1 MSSRV
6 TPKLSKM
13 PFVLADLL
21 LTGLAGF
28 ILYQS
33 LPPGS
38 PWQIVLCGLCLAA
51 GAWGAWLSVLP
62 FWLEHRAAWKALE
75 LDTMASALSQIQN
88 LEQISRQIQEATAQW
103 QTVQETSARTAGVA
117 KDIAERMDAE
127 AKDFLKFLEK
137 ANEKEK
143 AHLKLEVEKL
153 RRADA
158 EWLQVTVHILDHI
171 FALNQ
176 AAVRSGQ
183 PNLIAQLAQFQNAAR
198 DTARRMGLVAL
209 APPAGE
215 LFDAGRHQLADPQ
228 PEVPAGARIAEI
240 LASGYSY
247 QGQPVRR
254 ALVTLLTE
262 AAPDESALPPEPSAA
277 EPEAGTDASL
287 PGLPDASSQSP
298 P

>member
-1 MSSRV
+1 M
-6 TPKLSKM
+6 TPKLSKV
-13 PFVLADLL
+13 PFILADLL

-28 ILYQS
+28 TLYRS

-38 PWQIVLCGLCLAA
+38 AWQMVLCGLCLAA

-62 FWLEHRAAWKALE
+62 FWLEYRAAWKALE
-75 LDTMASALSQIQN
+75 LDALVSTLAQIQN
-88 LEQISRQIQEATAQW
+88 IDLISRQIQEATAQW
-103 QTVQETSARTAGVA
+103 QMVQETSARTAGVA

-137 ANEKEK
+137 ANDKEK

-171 FALNQ
+171 YALNQ
-176 AAVRSGQ
+176 AAARSGQ
-183 PNLIAQLAQFQNAAR
+183 PNLVAQLVQFQNAAR

-209 APPAGE
+209 VPPAGE
-215 LFDAGRHQLADPQ
+215 LFDAVRHQLTDPQ
-228 PEVPAGARIAEI
+228 PDVPAGARIAEI

-262 AAPDESALPPEPSAA
+262 AAPNESALPPEPSAA
-277 EPEAGTDASL
+277 EPEAGIGGSPPNSSDAS
-287 PGLPDASSQSP
+287 AQSP
-298 P
+298 

>member
-1 MSSRV
+1 MSSHV
-6 TPKLSKM
+6 TPQLSKL
-13 PFVLADLL
+13 PFILADLL

-28 ILYQS
+28 TLYRS

-38 PWQIVLCGLCLAA
+38 VWQMVLCGLCLAA

-62 FWLEHRAAWKALE
+62 FWLEYRTAWKALE
-75 LDTMASALSQIQN
+75 LDALASTLAQIQN
-88 LEQISRQIQEATAQW
+88 LELISRQIREATAQW
-103 QTVQETSARTAGVA
+103 QTVQETSSRTASAA
-117 KDIAERMDAE
+117 KEIAERMDAE

-171 FALNQ
+171 YALNQ
-176 AAVRSGQ
+176 AAARSGQ

-198 DTARRMGLVAL
+198 DTARRMGIVAFM
-209 APPAGE
+209 PPAGE
-215 LFDAGRHQLADPQ
+215 LFDASRHQLADSQ

-247 QGQPVRR
+247 QGQLVRR
-254 ALVTLLTE
+254 TLVTLLSE
-262 AAPDESALPPEPSAA
+262 AAPDKSAIPPEPSAA
-277 EPEAGTDASL
+277 QTEVATEIR
-287 PGLPDASSQSP
+287 LPDASAP
-298 P
+298 PPA